1 MRTHWSTI
9 ADTLAEVELVGDTGD
24 DALAPVDTLADPVA
38 EVDAVTLGDTQGD
51 AHALVDTG

>member
-1 MRTHWSTI
+1 MRTHCSTI
-9 ADTLAEVELVGDTGD
+9 AYTLAEVELVGDTGG
-24 DALAPVDTLADPVA
+24 DALALVDTLADPVA